1 MSAIIASCIHGS
13 AQGGRRLDRAT
24 IDRFLPHEPAV
35 LLSLTRRS
43 LLDIEPMS
51 ETQAVID
58 AFFVS
63 LRTLRRAI
71 ETYFFDA
78 SEIGAERAQIIHTRA
93 LVMAANRGCHEA
105 LRAVHA
111 LEIETPG
118 RLPELYCDHAHAL
131 AALLISTERGGTPCL
146 DEGGA
151 PYLPRLPQR
160 RRSTRRTL
168 GQNCRL
174 LYRKAIL
181 SAFAKDVSEGGI
193 GLLRVPFLRIDD
205 VVTVE
210 LASGRQFQGCVAW
223 SRGEAAG
230 VRFNLALTG
239 SDPLLV
245 I

>member
-78 SEIGAERAQIIHTRA
+78 SKFGRSA
-93 LVMAANRGCHEA
+93 LKSS
-105 LRAVHA
+105 
-111 LEIETPG
+111 TPG
-118 RLPELYCDHAHAL
+118 RWLWLP
-131 AALLISTERGGTPCL
+131 
-146 DEGGA
+146 
-151 PYLPRLPQR
+151 
-160 RRSTRRTL
+160 
-168 GQNCRL
+168 
-174 LYRKAIL
+174 
-181 SAFAKDVSEGGI
+181 
-193 GLLRVPFLRIDD
+193 
-205 VVTVE
+205 
-210 LASGRQFQGCVAW
+210 
-223 SRGEAAG
+223 
-230 VRFNLALTG
+230 TG
-239 SDPLLV
+239 DATKR
-245 I
+245 